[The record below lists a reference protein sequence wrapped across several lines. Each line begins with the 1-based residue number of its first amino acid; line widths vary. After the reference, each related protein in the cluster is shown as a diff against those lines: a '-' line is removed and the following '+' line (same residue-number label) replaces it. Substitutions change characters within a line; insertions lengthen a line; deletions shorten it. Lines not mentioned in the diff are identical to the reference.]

1 MIFCASLLMDVVILF
16 LLIDN
21 EDQDKK
27 EESSKKKVL
36 TVDMVN
42 EGIKVR
48 LFNSFI
54 ILKAKMLCIPF
65 YCL

>member
-1 MIFCASLLMDVVILF
+1 MRVAILF
-16 LLIDN
+16 VLIDN
-21 EDQDKK
+21 EDHDKK

-48 LFNSFI
+48 FFNLF
-54 ILKAKMLCIPF
+54 ILLSNQLPNPVGKSPNPI
-65 YCL
+65 

>member
-1 MIFCASLLMDVVILF
+1 MIFCASLLMRVAILF
-16 LLIDN
+16 VLIDN
-21 EDQDKK
+21 EDHDKK

-48 LFNSFI
+48 FFNSFI
-54 ILKAKMLCIPF
+54 IL
-65 YCL
+65 